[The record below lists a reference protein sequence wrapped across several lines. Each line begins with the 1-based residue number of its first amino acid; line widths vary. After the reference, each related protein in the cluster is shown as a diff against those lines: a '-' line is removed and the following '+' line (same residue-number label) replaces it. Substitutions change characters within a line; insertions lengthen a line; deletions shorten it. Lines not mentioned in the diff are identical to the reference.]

1 VLGEPVDRPGQA
13 RSRGRGFLG
22 WLWQPRPLLGL
33 ALGFGALGSWMLV
46 AQLASAPA
54 AEGAGEPSARARAPA
69 VSAVEASR
77 DLDALALALT
87 SPYHEASAS
96 LGAHRVRDR
105 AAVRLRPLDE
115 DDGAEEELKVDTEIT
130 LVSPEELRARL
141 DSSAGYARDLVI
153 TGGDIYARPGYGPFH
168 RRPPERPEE
177 IRELLDEL
185 ASGLG
190 AYLAPLL
197 PGAAISGTRQVEVH
211 GRRAIAI
218 ELATGGGRTRVDP
231 RSWGA
236 DRAVVRGIRGELLL
250 DAETA
255 LPLGGEVS
263 GELELSRDGRR
274 LELFLAVGRELDG
287 VGEAL
292 ALDVPAG
299 DDVIVLV
306 DATEAPAP
314 PPVSQPA
321 PAREDEP
328 WNEP

>member
-13 RSRGRGFLG
+13 RSRGRGVLG

-46 AQLASAPA
+46 TQIVAPA
-54 AEGAGEPSARARAPA
+54 AAGAGEESVRANAPA
-69 VSAVEASR
+69 VSAVDASR

-87 SPYHEASAS
+87 SPYHDASAP

-105 AAVRLRPLDE
+105 TAMRLRPLDE
-115 DDGAEEELKVDTEIT
+115 DDGADEELEVDTAIT
-130 LVSPEELRARL
+130 IVSPEELRARL

-153 TGGDIYARPGYGPFH
+153 AEGAIYTRPGYGPFH
-168 RRPPERPEE
+168 RRPPERSEE
-177 IRELLDEL
+177 IRELVDEL

-197 PGAAISGTRQVEVH
+197 AGAAIRGARQVEVH
-211 GRRAIAI
+211 GRRAIVI
-218 ELATGGGRTRVDP
+218 ELTTGDGRTRVDP

-236 DRAVVRGIRGELLL
+236 DRAVVRGVRGELML
-250 DAETA
+250 DADTA

-263 GELELSRDGRR
+263 GELELWRDGRR
-274 LELFLAVGRELDG
+274 LELFVAIAREIDG

-306 DATEAPAP
+306 DAAEAPAP
-314 PPVSQPA
+314 PPVSQQA
-321 PAREDEP
+321 PAREDE
-328 WNEP
+328 